1 MWTKIICCCTTS
13 KVQRV
18 DEGEW
23 FEPVLPKKR
32 RKQNSHQSSRPR
44 SDKLR
49 TRSDKILQHQCRSS
63 INNSSSRSSRLSSM
77 KQLSPLLEE
86 EDTSLTEESSSS
98 GSDSDEHHHQM
109 YMNDNTNN
117 QRLQRE
123 HNVKT
128 AAEMKY
134 SSVKHSAP
142 SELDYCFLVL

>member
-1 MWTKIICCCTTS
+1 MWTKIICCCTTP

-32 RKQNSHQSSRPR
+32 KKHNFPQSSRPR

-49 TRSDKILQHQCRSS
+49 TRSDKILLHQCRSS
-63 INNSSSRSSRLSSM
+63 MNNSSSRSSRLSSM

-109 YMNDNTNN
+109 YMNDNTNKK
-117 QRLQRE
+117 LAW
-123 HNVKT
+123 KT
-128 AAEMKY
+128 THPILKMNCIKNRTA
-134 SSVKHSAP
+134 SPVF
-142 SELDYCFLVL
+142 CFLSMPASI

>member
-1 MWTKIICCCTTS
+1 MWKKIICCCTTP

-32 RKQNSHQSSRPR
+32 KKHNSPQNSRPR

-63 INNSSSRSSRLSSM
+63 MNSSSSSSSSSSSRSSRLSSM

-98 GSDSDEHHHQM
+98 GSDSDEHHHLM
-109 YMNDNTNN
+109 HMNDDT
-117 QRLQRE
+117 
-123 HNVKT
+123 
-128 AAEMKY
+128 KY
-134 SSVKHSAP
+134 NKNII
-142 SELDYCFLVL
+142 

>member
-1 MWTKIICCCTTS
+1 MWNKIICCCATP

-32 RKQNSHQSSRPR
+32 MKHNSPQSSRPR
-44 SDKLR
+44 SNKLR

-63 INNSSSRSSRLSSM
+63 MNNSSRSSRLSSM

-109 YMNDNTNN
+109 HMNDTNN
-117 QRLQRE
+117 QRVQRE
-123 HNVKT
+123 YMKK

-134 SSVKHSAP
+134 SSVKHAAP
-142 SELDYCFLVL
+142 QLDDCFLVL

>member
-1 MWTKIICCCTTS
+1 MWNKIICCCATP

-23 FEPVLPKKR
+23 FEPVLPTKRKKH
-32 RKQNSHQSSRPR
+32 NSPQSSRPR

-63 INNSSSRSSRLSSM
+63 MNNNSSRSSRLSSM

-86 EDTSLTEESSSS
+86 EDTSLTEESSGS
-98 GSDSDEHHHQM
+98 GSDSDEYHQM
-109 YMNDNTNN
+109 HMNDINN
-117 QRLQRE
+117 QRVQRE
-123 HNVKT
+123 YMNK

-134 SSVKHSAP
+134 SSSVKHAAP
-142 SELDYCFLVL
+142 QLDDCFLVL

>member
-1 MWTKIICCCTTS
+1 MWKKIIICCCTTP

-32 RKQNSHQSSRPR
+32 KKHNSPQNSRPR

-63 INNSSSRSSRLSSM
+63 MNNSSSRSSRLSSM

-86 EDTSLTEESSSS
+86 EDTSLTEESS
-98 GSDSDEHHHQM
+98 GSDSDEHHYQM
-109 YMNDNTNN
+109 HMNDDTNM
-117 QRLQRE
+117 QRE
-123 HNVKT
+123 QREYMKK
-128 AAEMKY
+128 AAEMK
-134 SSVKHSAP
+134 
-142 SELDYCFLVL
+142 

>member
-1 MWTKIICCCTTS
+1 MWKKIICCCSTP

-32 RKQNSHQSSRPR
+32 KKHNSPQSSRPR

-63 INNSSSRSSRLSSM
+63 MNNSSSRSSRLSSM

-98 GSDSDEHHHQM
+98 GSDGDEHQM
-109 YMNDNTNN
+109 YMNDDTSN
-117 QRLQRE
+117 QRVKRE
-123 HNVKT
+123 HKNK

-134 SSVKHSAP
+134 SSSVKHVAP
-142 SELDYCFLVL
+142 QLDDCFLVL